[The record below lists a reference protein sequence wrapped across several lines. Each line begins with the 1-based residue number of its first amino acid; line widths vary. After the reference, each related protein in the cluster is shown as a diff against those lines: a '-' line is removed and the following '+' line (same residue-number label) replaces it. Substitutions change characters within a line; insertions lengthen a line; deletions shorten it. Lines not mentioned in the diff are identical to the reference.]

1 MSNRKKK
8 WNERSYRRLLID
20 MHTPDWDKDFLA
32 KYDPVKVCDA
42 SVEANVTGAMVYFQS
57 HVGLCYWPTDSG
69 RQHAAFSGR
78 DLMAETL
85 EQFKERKI
93 PVCAYYSVN
102 FNNWAYSEHPEWRL
116 KLAANDS
123 MGILP
128 KERYGIVCLNNPDYR
143 AFVYAQIDEIVKG
156 YDIDAIFFDMVWW
169 MGVCLCDCCRTSY
182 RSETGCE
189 IPQTVDWLDP
199 VWCRFQTMRERWV
212 TEFAAQMRDRV
223 HQSRPDLQV
232 YHNFALA
239 MCNWTRGIHFDSA
252 KSHDFLGGD
261 FYGGREEQLVVSRLM
276 LNLSESR
283 PVEFMTTIAA
293 NLIEHDHHQNGENL
307 QLMAY
312 AATSCA
318 SAFLLIAAIN
328 PDGTVDRAMYD
339 RMGAAFAGSAPYEPY
354 LGGEPVE
361 DIAVYFSSES
371 KVNFVDNGTP
381 VSDLTSSSS
390 ADYPHAQAVQGA
402 CRILQQAHLP
412 FGVITAKQLKELDR
426 YKVIVLPNIL
436 RITREEVEAFRGY
449 VDQGG
454 QLYASRYTSLT
465 EVSGKRHLDFMLSD
479 VFGCHYEGIE
489 PGKIIYLK
497 PTAESLESVI
507 APDAVISHRCL
518 SNDNAGAC
526 RIEEQSEGT
535 PLATL
540 TLPYAYPSEG
550 TIEGEDWAAIHSSPS
565 WQHTERPTIIQND
578 FGKGRAIYSVADL
591 ESGVSE
597 GHDKAFLALIHS
609 LLGAKPSFEGETHP
623 CVWMTVFDQVDKKQ
637 QIVSFLNYQSEL
649 PVIPIADVRF
659 HLQAPEGHSFSRL
672 LALPEE
678 TEIKCRV
685 CKDGHLEA
693 EIPRL
698 DHFCMVAAEYV

>member
-1 MSNRKKK
+1 MKN
-8 WNERSYRRLLID
+8 WNERSYRRLLVD
-20 MHTPDWDKDFLA
+20 MHTPDWDGDFLA
-32 KYDPVKVCDA
+32 KYDPVQVCDA
-42 SVEANVTGAMVYFQS
+42 SLEANVTGAMVYFQS
-57 HVGLCYWPTDSG
+57 HVGLCYWPTQSG

-85 EQFKERKI
+85 EVFQERQV

-102 FNNWAYSEHPEWRL
+102 FNNWAYSEHPDWRL
-116 KLAANDS
+116 KLAGKDS

-143 AFVYAQIDEIVKG
+143 TFVYTQIDEIVKG

-169 MGVCLCDCCRTSY
+169 MGVCVCDCCRAKY
-182 RSETGCE
+182 RSETGSE
-189 IPQTVDWLDP
+189 IPQTLDWLDP
-199 VWCRFQTMRERWV
+199 EWCRFQTMRERWV
-212 TEFAAQMRDRV
+212 TEFAGQMRDRV
-223 HQSRPDLQV
+223 LQSRPDLQV

-293 NLIEHDHHQNGENL
+293 NLIEHDHHQKAESL

-328 PDGTVDRAMYD
+328 PDGTLGKAMYD
-339 RMGAAFAGSAPYEPY
+339 RMGSAFAGSAPYEPY
-354 LGGEPVE
+354 LGGAPVE
-361 DIAVYFSSES
+361 DIAVYFSGES
-371 KVNFVDNGTP
+371 KMNFEDNGKA
-381 VSDLTSSSS
+381 VSELTSTSSV
-390 ADYPHAQAVQGA
+390 DYPHARAVEGA

-412 FGVITAKQLKELDR
+412 FGVITAKQLKELDQ

-436 RITREEVEAFRGY
+436 RITREEVEAFRDY
-449 VDQGG
+449 VNQGG

-465 EVSGKRHLDFMLSD
+465 EVSGKRHDDFMLSE
-479 VFGCHYEGIE
+479 VFGCHFEDIE
-489 PGKIIYLK
+489 AGKIIYLK
-497 PTAESLESVI
+497 PTTEDLQSVI
-507 APDAVISHRCL
+507 APDTLISHRSL
-518 SNDNAGAC
+518 SSDKAGAC
-526 RIEEQSEGT
+526 RIKEQSEGT

-540 TLPYAYPSEG
+540 TLPYGYPSEG
-550 TIEGEDWAAIHSSPS
+550 TIEGGDWAAIHSSPS
-565 WQHTERPTIIQND
+565 WQDTDRPTIVENNY
-578 FGKGRAIYSVADL
+578 GKGRAIYSAADL

-597 GHDKAFLALIHS
+597 GHDKTFLALIRS
-609 LLGAKPSFEGETHP
+609 LLGARPSFEADTHP
-623 CVWMTVFDQVDKKQ
+623 SVWMTVFDQVDKKR

-649 PVIPIADVRF
+649 PVIPIADVHFR
-659 HLQAPEGHSFSRL
+659 LQATEGRRFSRL
-672 LALPEE
+672 IALPEE
-678 TEIKCRV
+678 TEIACRV
-685 CKDGHLEA
+685 SEGGHLEA
-693 EIPRL
+693 EIPQL
-698 DHFCMVAAEYV
+698 NQFSMVAAEYVCE